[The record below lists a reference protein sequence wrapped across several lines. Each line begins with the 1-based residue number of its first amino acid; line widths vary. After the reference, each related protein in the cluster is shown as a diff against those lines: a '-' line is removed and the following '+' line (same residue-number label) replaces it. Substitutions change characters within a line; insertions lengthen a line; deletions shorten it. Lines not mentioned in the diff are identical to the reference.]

1 MKDTARDVLL
11 LHLPAHLK
19 EQVRDLA
26 RQNRRS
32 MTQEIVV
39 SIEQRVEREQTPQP
53 NSQGDKTC

>member
-1 MKDTARDVLL
+1 MKDSARDVLL

-19 EQVRDLA
+19 AQVRDLA
-26 RQNRRS
+26 RENRRS

-39 SIEQRVEREQTPQP
+39 SIQQRVERERTQQP

>member
-1 MKDTARDVLL
+1 MEDIKRDVLL

-19 EQVRDLA
+19 RQVRDLA

-39 SIEQRVEREQTPQP
+39 SIEQRVERERSQQP
-53 NSQGDKTC
+53 NP

>member
-1 MKDTARDVLL
+1 MEDIKRDVFL

-39 SIEQRVEREQTPQP
+39 SIEQLVEREHTHQP

>member
-1 MKDTARDVLL
+1 MEDIKRDVFL

-39 SIEQRVEREQTPQP
+39 SIEQRVEREHTHQP